1 MVAILV
7 DVTRC
12 TGCERCVTACVAAN
26 ELDPR
31 LAERDRTVAR
41 DGLSA
46 NRLLHIAQVA
56 DGRFARRSCLHC
68 VEPSCVSACLVGGM
82 TKTPEGP
89 VVYDPD
95 KCIGCRYC
103 MLACPFHI
111 PRYEWDEK
119 LPFVTKCMM
128 CVGRLQDGGVP
139 ACVEAC
145 PHDVLTFGEREELLR
160 QARTRLHRQPA
171 LYQNHIWGEHE
182 FGGTSVLYI
191 SDVDLCALGWPEQPT
206 TPIPALTEPL
216 IHSTPFI
223 GLTVAAG
230 LLGVNWVV
238 KRRMKLAE
246 EGQDSHEQPPTS
258 TPGGAP

>member
-1 MVAILV
+1 
-7 DVTRC
+7 
-12 TGCERCVTACVAAN
+12 
-26 ELDPR
+26 
-31 LAERDRTVAR
+31 
-41 DGLSA
+41 
-46 NRLLHIAQVA
+46 
-56 DGRFARRSCLHC
+56 
-68 VEPSCVSACLVGGM
+68 M
-82 TKTPEGP
+82 TKTPQGP

-111 PRYEWDEK
+111 PRYEWDET

-128 CVGRLQDGGVP
+128 CVERLRDGGVP

-145 PHDVLTFGEREELLR
+145 PNDVLTFGEREELLCR
-160 QARTRLHRQPA
+160 AHERLRRQPEI
-171 LYQNHIWGEHE
+171 YQQRVWGETE

-191 SDVDLCALGWPEQPT
+191 SDVDLSALGWPGQPT
-206 TPIPALTEPL
+206 TPIPGLTEPL

-238 KRRMKLAE
+238 KRRMKLDE
-246 EGQDSHEQPPTS
+246 ERRDFPENTSAS
-258 TPGGAP
+258 TPEGAP